1 MKLAATAP
9 SITWWSTVRL
19 RVIISRTAIC
29 PSLTTGFS
37 TDRPAPSIAVCP
49 AFSMGVKPSTLPS
62 TLIVKVP
69 PAVSSGARFPS
80 RAASARR
87 FGLQSDLGYAH
98 GASVLDDRHNEA
110 VVQRHRKADIGHVE
124 V

>member
-1 MKLAATAP
+1 MKLAATVP

-49 AFSMGVKPSTLPS
+49 AFSMGREAVDAAEHADREGASGR
-62 TLIVKVP
+62 IVGGEVP
-69 PAVSSGARFPS
+69 LS
-80 RAASARR
+80 RGVREALR
-87 FGLQSDLGYAH
+87 LQGDLGYAH